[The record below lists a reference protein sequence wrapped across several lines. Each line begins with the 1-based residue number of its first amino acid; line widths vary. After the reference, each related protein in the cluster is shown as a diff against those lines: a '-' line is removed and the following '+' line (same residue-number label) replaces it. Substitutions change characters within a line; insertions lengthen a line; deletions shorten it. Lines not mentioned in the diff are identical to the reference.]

1 MFYINR
7 KTDLE
12 KITISNLYSMYKQNE
27 IDEAPY
33 YQRYSELWS
42 PEKKRLLIDTIING
56 YDMPKFYFHYI
67 MSSNNKLNPTN
78 KQYAI
83 IDGKQR
89 INALIEFIDGNL
101 ELDESVKYLDNP
113 ELSFNKVT
121 YKTISS
127 KKEYS
132 KVKEIIDNFQLD
144 VIHIS
149 TDEFDRVEE
158 MFLRLNEGVPVNNA
172 EKRNS
177 IGGLLIEEVNH
188 AVKELEF
195 FTKKVRFG
203 NKRMEHQD
211 LLLKLCLIE
220 HSSKLESFTK
230 KNMDDLVKHFKPK
243 KNATSSEK
251 SNLKNEA
258 KALIEN
264 AKAGLETLS
273 KVFEEKDEM
282 LRYKGILPLFYL
294 FLKDNPGVSTK
305 KFKEFIK
312 NFDEIRNVNRKIGKT
327 QKPNTTLLQ
336 FDRLN
341 QQGAHQSKSLET
353 RLKIMKFYFSKG
365 TNDFKGEMP
374 LKDIGIETDD
384 DSF

>member
-7 KTDLE
+7 NIELE
-12 KITISNLYSMYKQNE
+12 KVTISKLYKMYKQNE
-27 IDEAPY
+27 IDDAPY

-67 MSSNNKLNPTN
+67 LSSGNKLNTTN
-78 KQYAI
+78 KPYAI

-89 INALIEFIDGNL
+89 INALIEFLDGVL
-101 ELDESVKYLDNP
+101 VLDESVKFLEKP

-121 YKTISS
+121 YKTIAS
-127 KKEYS
+127 KNEFWQI
-132 KVKEIIDNFQLD
+132 KEIIDNFQLD
-144 VIHIS
+144 IIHIT

-158 MFLRLNEGVPVNNA
+158 MFLRLNEGVPVNNT

-177 IGGLLIEEVNH
+177 IGGLLIEEVNET
-188 AVKELEF
+188 VKELDF
-195 FTKKVRFG
+195 FTKKVKFG

-220 HSSKLESFTK
+220 HTDKLESFTK
-230 KNMDDLVKHFKPK
+230 KNLDDLVKHFKPK
-243 KNATSSEK
+243 KNAATSEK
-251 SNLKNEA
+251 SILKSEA
-258 KALIEN
+258 QILLDKVKTRLNI
-264 AKAGLETLS
+264 LS
-273 KVFEEKDEM
+273 QVFTEKDEM
-282 LRYKGILPLFYL
+282 LGYKGILPLFYL
-294 FLKDNPGVSTK
+294 FLKDNPNTNPK

-312 NFDEIRNVNRKIGKT
+312 NFDAVRNENRKIGKT

-341 QQGAHQSKSLET
+341 QQGAHQAKSLET
-353 RLKIMKFYFSKG
+353 RLRIMQFYFSKG
-365 TNDFKGEMP
+365 TSNFTEEMK
-374 LKDIGIETDD
+374 LKDIGIETDED
-384 DSF
+384 TL

>member
-1 MFYINR
+1 
-7 KTDLE
+7 
-12 KITISNLYSMYKQNE
+12 MYKQNE

-67 MSSNNKLNPTN
+67 MSSSNQLNTTN

-89 INALIEFIDGNL
+89 INALVEFLNGEL
-101 ELDESVKYLDNP
+101 ELDESVKYLENP
-113 ELSFNKVT
+113 ELSFKKVT
-121 YKTISS
+121 YKTLSTKNEFWQI
-127 KKEYS
+127 
-132 KVKEIIDNFQLD
+132 KEIIDNFQLD
-144 VIHIS
+144 VIHIT

-177 IGGLLIEEVNH
+177 IGGLLIEEANKMVR
-188 AVKELEF
+188 EFDF
-195 FTKKVRFG
+195 FTEKVRFG

-211 LLLKLCLIE
+211 LVLKLCLIE
-220 HSSKLESFTK
+220 HSTKLESFTK
-230 KNMDDLVKHFKPK
+230 KNMDSLVKHFKPK
-243 KNATSSEK
+243 KNTTPSEK
-251 SNLKNEA
+251 SKLKTEA
-258 KALIEN
+258 TKL
-264 AKAGLETLS
+264 LETVKSRLEILS
-273 KVFEEKDEM
+273 NGFDKKDEM

-294 FLKDNPGVSTK
+294 FLKNNQSVSSK

-312 NFDEIRNVNRKIGKT
+312 NFDVVRNANRKIGKT
-327 QKPNTTLLQ
+327 DKPNTTLLQ

-341 QQGAHQSKSLET
+341 QQGAHQAKSLET
-353 RLKIMKFYFSKG
+353 RLKIMDFYFSKG
-365 TNDFKGEMP
+365 TNNFNDEMP
-374 LKDIGIETDD
+374 LKEIGVETDD
-384 DSF
+384 DTL

>member
-7 KTDLE
+7 NTELE
-12 KITISNLYSMYKQNE
+12 KISVLKLYKMYQQNE

-67 MSSNNKLNPTN
+67 MSSNNELNTTSKP
-78 KQYAI
+78 YAI

-89 INALIEFIDGNL
+89 INALVEFLDGDL

-113 ELSFNKVT
+113 ELLLNKVT
-121 YKTISS
+121 YKTLS
-127 KKEYS
+127 KRKELW
-132 KVKEIIDNFQLD
+132 KIKEIIDNFQLD
-144 VIHIS
+144 IVHIN

-177 IGGLLIEEVNH
+177 IGGFLIEEVNE
-188 AVKELEF
+188 VVNELDF

-220 HSSKLESFTK
+220 NSDKLESFTK
-230 KNMDDLVKHFKPK
+230 KNLDNLVKHFKPK
-243 KNATSSEK
+243 KNAAPSEK
-251 SNLKNEA
+251 SKLKIEA
-258 KALIEN
+258 QTL
-264 AKAGLETLS
+264 LETVKPRLQVLS
-273 KVFEEKDEM
+273 NVFEVKDDM

-294 FLKDNPGVSTK
+294 FLKNNKGVIPNR
-305 KFKEFIK
+305 FKEFIK
-312 NFDEIRNVNRKIGKT
+312 DFDEVRKMNRKIGKT
-327 QKPNTTLLQ
+327 DKPNTTLLQ

-341 QQGAHQSKSLET
+341 QQGAHQAKSLET
-353 RLKIMKFYFSKG
+353 RLRIMDFYYNSVR
-365 TNDFKGEMP
+365 NDFKNEMP

-384 DSF
+384 DAI